1 MGVWWKWLNCL
12 IIRGLLPAKRIPS
25 LRVVPRTRILC
36 SLALLQQL
44 LHAKRKRE
52 GAIRTI
58 EARRKRLRACGRR
71 CVGAVHGRRCVGA
84 VHGCRAT
91 ARCMGV
97 GAVYVVVLRLFL
109 ARSSKQKAVVNEQ
122 F

>member
-36 SLALLQQL
+36 ALALLQQL

-71 CVGAVHGRRCVGA
+71 CVGAVHGRRCGV
-84 VHGCRAT
+84 CRGIVALLS
-91 ARCMGV
+91 A
-97 GAVYVVVLRLFL
+97 F
-109 ARSSKQKAVVNEQ
+109 KQAESCRQ
-122 F
+122 